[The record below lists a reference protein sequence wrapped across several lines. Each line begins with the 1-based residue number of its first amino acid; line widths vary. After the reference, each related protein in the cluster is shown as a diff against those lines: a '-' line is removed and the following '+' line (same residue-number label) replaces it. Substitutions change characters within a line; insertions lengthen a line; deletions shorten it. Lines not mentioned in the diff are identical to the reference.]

1 MLAVLITPFLLAL
14 LFSLILEPPIALLTR
29 LYGSRKLAALL
40 VFLSFLTLLLLAAG
54 LGFSHLFAELQ
65 KLLLHLTDWEL
76 ATDWWRD
83 GLAGYLADYGLEM
96 AAGLAHL
103 LQATPSAMV
112 SLFVTV
118 FATYYLCAE
127 PDLPLRALI
136 LLAPENWRGRL
147 EQVYRRAL
155 TAFSTYIR
163 AQAMVMLTSTLWA
176 MLGLH
181 LLGVDYVLLL
191 GLLIGFCDLL
201 PVLGPGTILLPWA
214 LWQWAQ
220 GDSRLAG
227 GLLLIY
233 LVILVSRQ
241 FVEPKIM
248 AAGLGLHPLAAL
260 AAGFLGLTLLG
271 AFGLLLGPL
280 LASLLYFVYKESGDT
295 DKETSFS

>member
-1 MLAVLITPFLLAL
+1 MGDV
-14 LFSLILEPPIALLTR
+14 
-29 LYGSRKLAALL
+29 G
-40 VFLSFLTLLLLAAG
+40 
-54 LGFSHLFAELQ
+54 
-65 KLLLHLTDWEL
+65 
-76 ATDWWRD
+76 
-83 GLAGYLADYGLEM
+83 
-96 AAGLAHL
+96 
-103 LQATPSAMV
+103 
-112 SLFVTV
+112 TV
-118 FATYYLCAE
+118 
-127 PDLPLRALI
+127 
-136 LLAPENWRGRL
+136 
-147 EQVYRRAL
+147 
-155 TAFSTYIR
+155 
-163 AQAMVMLTSTLWA
+163 
-176 MLGLH
+176 
-181 LLGVDYVLLL
+181 

-280 LASLLYFVYKESGDT
+280 LASLLYFVYKESGDN